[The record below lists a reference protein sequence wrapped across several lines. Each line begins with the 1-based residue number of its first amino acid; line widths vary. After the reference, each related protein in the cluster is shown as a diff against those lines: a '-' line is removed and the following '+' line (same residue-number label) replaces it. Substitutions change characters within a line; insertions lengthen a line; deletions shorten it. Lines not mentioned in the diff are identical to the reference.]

1 MCSLLPRVNGTG
13 ETAWLRYNAASRA
26 APSALPHGEVTFG
39 DSVCLHKDRAASD
52 ADSLKDDGFV
62 SLTPN
67 GTHILCTGSDL
78 RVPVSVLCSAVRFA
92 EQEGLSLHVFCVES
106 HPLLRLCPE
115 TATVYTTLA
124 AQREALSR
132 QLREGQNRAVNVF
145 LEMSAEKEF
154 TQPLGTLR
162 PSADAA
168 LLKNAIAHSRLSV
181 VFERRCKIV
190 RSELPQ
196 LLALAPIHITAVG
209 DSENLRTA
217 LPDTAR
223 ITATAFDVPKRT
235 ASTRIT
241 VIGIRKDGV
250 RSCCFSPFPLVKD
263 IFSNLLE
270 VSQKA
275 DTCPLKPRFPK
286 KSLHVRL
293 TNRERLFIIRD
304 SKETNVREA
313 LICRTEPSVP
323 CINAQA
329 NLGWGY
335 FYDSVSL

>member
-1 MCSLLPRVNGTG
+1 MLLKTGHALLNDEAGQTERATVSVQCFYAGDDLIGRMCSLLPRVNGTG
-13 ETAWLRYNAASRA
+13 ETAWLRYNAAPRA

-62 SLTPN
+62 SFTPN

-78 RVPVSVLCSAVRFA
+78 RVPASVLCSAARFA
-92 EQEGLSLHVFCVES
+92 EQEGLSLHIFCAES

-168 LLKNAIAHSRLSV
+168 LLKNAVAHSRLSV

-209 DSENLRTA
+209 NSENLRAA

-223 ITATAFDVPKRT
+223 ITAAAFDVPQ
-235 ASTRIT
+235 
-241 VIGIRKDGV
+241 KDSIHAYYCNRDTEKWGKIV
-250 RSCCFSPFPLVKD
+250 LFQPFSPCQGHLF
-263 IFSNLLE
+263 
-270 VSQKA
+270 
-275 DTCPLKPRFPK
+275 
-286 KSLHVRL
+286 KS
-293 TNRERLFIIRD
+293 
-304 SKETNVREA
+304 
-313 LICRTEPSVP
+313 P
-323 CINAQA
+323 
-329 NLGWGY
+329 
-335 FYDSVSL
+335 